1 MMTHINSACVKRK
14 YGYPTGLN
22 ALKLID
28 SFCFCFTFKQ
38 PESRLIMVAVVL
50 LLPTE
55 GVNELM
61 RGEKR
66 TLVRTN
72 AVSSTTVDHIKQN

>member
-1 MMTHINSACVKRK
+1 M
-14 YGYPTGLN
+14 
-22 ALKLID
+22 
-28 SFCFCFTFKQ
+28 
-38 PESRLIMVAVVL
+38 L

-61 RGEKR
+61 RGKKKNAV
-66 TLVRTN
+66 VRTN

>member
-1 MMTHINSACVKRK
+1 
-14 YGYPTGLN
+14 
-22 ALKLID
+22 
-28 SFCFCFTFKQ
+28 
-38 PESRLIMVAVVL
+38 MVAVML

-61 RGEKR
+61 RGEKNAV
-66 TLVRTN
+66 VRTN